1 MFKGKGWKRGLV
13 IAVVV
18 LALTVGTAG
27 VVSAHGGGGWFGIKG
42 LDRDA
47 LLAEELGIT
56 VEKLQA
62 ARQAASTRALD
73 QALEQ
78 GLITQEQYDQMKL
91 HSLVVPYLDRQTLL
105 AEALGIEPATLDD
118 KTLSEWMDE
127 LGLDQATLQTRL
139 QAAVEAALDRAVADG
154 VITEEQATTLK
165 DEGLPMFGRDFG
177 RGMGPMGLGRD
188 FGRGMG
194 PMGRPGRGRFGG
206 GGCHCPGTDADSD
219 SESDTDTLQN
229 NSSWRMRGM
238 GMSSQRF

>member
-91 HSLVVPYLDRQTLL
+91 HSLVAPYLDRQTLL

-127 LGLDQATLQTRL
+127 LDLDQAALQTRL

-177 RGMGPMGLGRD
+177 RGMGPMGH
-188 FGRGMG
+188 
-194 PMGRPGRGRFGG
+194 PGRGRFGG
-206 GGCHCPGTDADSD
+206 EGCHCPGTDTDSD
-219 SESDTDTLQN
+219 SDTGTLQN

>member
-13 IAVVV
+13 IAVAV
-18 LALTVGTAG
+18 LALTVGTVG
-27 VVSAHGGGGWFGIKG
+27 VVSAHDGGGWFGIKG

-56 VEKLQA
+56 VEKLQEA
-62 ARQAASTRALD
+62 QQAASTRALD

-91 HSLVVPYLDRQTLL
+91 HSLVAPYLDRQTLL

-165 DEGLPMFGRDFG
+165 DEGLPMFGHDFG
-177 RGMGPMGLGRD
+177 RGMGPMGH
-188 FGRGMG
+188 
-194 PMGRPGRGRFGG
+194 PGRGRFGG
-206 GGCHCPGTDADSD
+206 EGCNCPGTDSGTD

-229 NSSWRMRGM
+229 NSGWHMRGM

>member
-91 HSLVVPYLDRQTLL
+91 HSLVAPYLDRQTLL

-118 KTLSEWMDE
+118 KALSEWMDE
-127 LGLDQATLQTRL
+127 LDLDQATLQTRL

-177 RGMGPMGLGRD
+177 RGMGPMGH
-188 FGRGMG
+188 
-194 PMGRPGRGRFGG
+194 PGRGRFGG
-206 GGCHCPGTDADSD
+206 EGCHCPGTDSGSDSD
-219 SESDTDTLQN
+219 SDSDTGTLQN

>member
-91 HSLVVPYLDRQTLL
+91 HSLVAPYLDRQTLL

-127 LGLDQATLQTRL
+127 LDLDQATLQTRL

-177 RGMGPMGLGRD
+177 RGMGPMGH
-188 FGRGMG
+188 
-194 PMGRPGRGRFGG
+194 PGRGRFGG
-206 GGCHCPGTDADSD
+206 EGCHCPGTDSDSD
-219 SESDTDTLQN
+219 SDTGTLQN

>member
-1 MFKGKGWKRGLV
+1 V
-13 IAVVV
+13 A
-18 LALTVGTAG
+18 
-27 VVSAHGGGGWFGIKG
+27 
-42 LDRDA
+42 
-47 LLAEELGIT
+47 
-56 VEKLQA
+56 
-62 ARQAASTRALD
+62 
-73 QALEQ
+73 
-78 GLITQEQYDQMKL
+78 
-91 HSLVVPYLDRQTLL
+91 PYLDRQALL

-177 RGMGPMGLGRD
+177 RGMGPMG
-188 FGRGMG
+188 
-194 PMGRPGRGRFGG
+194 RPGRGRFGG

>member
-1 MFKGKGWKRGLV
+1 MQGGDGKA
-13 IAVVV
+13 AVD
-18 LALTVGTAG
+18 G
-27 VVSAHGGGGWFGIKG
+27 
-42 LDRDA
+42 
-47 LLAEELGIT
+47 LGI
-56 VEKLQA
+56 
-62 ARQAASTRALD
+62 
-73 QALEQ
+73 
-78 GLITQEQYDQMKL
+78 IFFQYDQMKL

-127 LGLDQATLQTRL
+127 LDLDQAALQTRL

-177 RGMGPMGLGRD
+177 RGMGPMGH
-188 FGRGMG
+188 
-194 PMGRPGRGRFGG
+194 PGRGRFGG
-206 GGCHCPGTDADSD
+206 EGCHCPGTDTDSD
-219 SESDTDTLQN
+219 SDTGTLQN

>member
-13 IAVVV
+13 IAVAV
-18 LALTVGTAG
+18 LALTVGTVG

-56 VEKLQA
+56 VEKLQEA
-62 ARQAASTRALD
+62 QQAASTRALD

-78 GLITQEQYDQMKL
+78 ELITQEQYDQMKL
-91 HSLVVPYLDRQTLL
+91 HSLVAPYLDRQTLL

-177 RGMGPMGLGRD
+177 RGMGPMGH
-188 FGRGMG
+188 
-194 PMGRPGRGRFGG
+194 PGRGRFGG
-206 GGCHCPGTDADSD
+206 EGCHCPGTDTDSD
-219 SESDTDTLQN
+219 SESESESDTDTLQN

>member
-91 HSLVVPYLDRQTLL
+91 HSLVAPYLDRQTLL
-105 AEALGIEPATLDD
+105 AEALGIEPETLDD

-127 LGLDQATLQTRL
+127 LDLDQATLQTRL

-177 RGMGPMGLGRD
+177 RGMGPMGH
-188 FGRGMG
+188 
-194 PMGRPGRGRFGG
+194 PGRGRFGG
-206 GGCHCPGTDADSD
+206 EGCHCPGTDSGSDSD
-219 SESDTDTLQN
+219 SDSDTGTLQN

-238 GMSSQRF
+238 EMSSQRF

>member
-91 HSLVVPYLDRQTLL
+91 HSLVAPYLDRQTLL

-127 LGLDQATLQTRL
+127 LDLDQATLQTRL
-139 QAAVEAALDRAVADG
+139 QAAVEAALERAVADG

-177 RGMGPMGLGRD
+177 RGMGPMGH
-188 FGRGMG
+188 
-194 PMGRPGRGRFGG
+194 PGRGRFGG
-206 GGCHCPGTDADSD
+206 EGCHCPGTDSDSD
-219 SESDTDTLQN
+219 SDTGTLQN

>member
-1 MFKGKGWKRGLV
+1 
-13 IAVVV
+13 
-18 LALTVGTAG
+18 
-27 VVSAHGGGGWFGIKG
+27 
-42 LDRDA
+42 
-47 LLAEELGIT
+47 
-56 VEKLQA
+56 VEKLQEA
-62 ARQAASTRALD
+62 QQAASTRALD

-91 HSLVVPYLDRQTLL
+91 HSLVAPYLDRQTLL

-165 DEGLPMFGRDFG
+165 DEGLPMFGHDFG
-177 RGMGPMGLGRD
+177 RGMGPMGH
-188 FGRGMG
+188 
-194 PMGRPGRGRFGG
+194 PGRGRFGG
-206 GGCHCPGTDADSD
+206 EGCNCPGTDSGTD

-229 NSSWRMRGM
+229 NSGWHMRGM